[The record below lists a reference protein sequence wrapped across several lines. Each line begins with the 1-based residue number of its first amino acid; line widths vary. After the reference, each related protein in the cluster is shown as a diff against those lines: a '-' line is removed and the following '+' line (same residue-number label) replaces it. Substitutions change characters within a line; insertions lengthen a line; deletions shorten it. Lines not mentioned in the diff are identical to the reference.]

1 VVAVASRRS
10 GVAGVP
16 LTEISHRRRL
26 PSVPLPLA
34 VAGSCWWVVG
44 SLGLVLGGMRQGG
57 LGAADTV
64 LGAPVAE
71 ARSETM
77 DVIGSPA
84 IYANF
89 STRPPHSLG
98 TPDHSGS
105 RRQGEDWQP
114 WTQFRTQTHR
124 GGECAEGL
132 PTAGQLMA
140 EERDTRSEIGT
151 PRARTRRG

>member
-1 VVAVASRRS
+1 
-10 GVAGVP
+10 
-16 LTEISHRRRL
+16 
-26 PSVPLPLA
+26 
-34 VAGSCWWVVG
+34 
-44 SLGLVLGGMRQGG
+44 MRQGG
-57 LGAADTV
+57 LGEVAADTV

-105 RRQGEDWQP
+105 RRKGEDWQP

-132 PTAGQLMA
+132 RASTY
-140 EERDTRSEIGT
+140 RRSADG
-151 PRARTRRG
+151 